1 MDMKDFIASLF
12 LIVIAGLTA
21 AMLLSAEQTATVHI
35 GAGGVSMA
43 VDHPAQAAAAPPLP
57 TVAPTPTQTPPAA
70 LPDDPPRTTSPA
82 SPTDPVAASGYP
94 AHFYG
99 LSPYALYGDHLTYCY
114 DPTAAWTPEWVQIT
128 RASFAAWT
136 PTGLTFTEVA
146 YSPFPGDCFILVKA
160 SPQTAE
166 AMAATATAAA
176 DGVIAGLASS
186 IGPLP
191 GVQSWIWLNTAV
203 SDYIVE
209 IVAHEIGH
217 ILGLPDSPDSQA
229 GIMYRRAQ
237 PGSGVQ
243 PGAADF
249 AAVAEFWGMGQ

>member
-21 AMLLSAEQTATVHI
+21 AMLLSAEPTATVHI
-35 GAGGVSMA
+35 GAGGVSL
-43 VDHPAQAAAAPPLP
+43 AAAAPPLP
-57 TVAPTPTQTPPAA
+57 TMTPTPTPPTAS
-70 LPDDPPRTTSPA
+70 PDDPPRPLSPA
-82 SPTDPVAASGYP
+82 SSIDPAAAGGYP
-94 AHFYG
+94 AHVYG
-99 LSPYALYGDHLTYCY
+99 LSPHALYGDHLTYCY
-114 DPTAAWTPEWVQIT
+114 DPAVVWPPEWAQIT

-166 AMAATATAAA
+166 ALAATTTGAATE
-176 DGVIAGLASS
+176 GVIAGLASS

>member
-1 MDMKDFIASLF
+1 MKDFIASLF

-21 AMLLSAEQTATVHI
+21 AMLLSSGQTATVHI
-35 GAGGVSMA
+35 GAGGVSLAA
-43 VDHPAQAAAAPPLP
+43 VAPPLP
-57 TVAPTPTQTPPAA
+57 TVTPTPTPPIAS
-70 LPDDPPRTTSPA
+70 PDDPPRPLSPA
-82 SPTDPVAASGYP
+82 SSIDPAAAGGYP
-94 AHFYG
+94 AHVSG
-99 LSPYALYGDHLTYCY
+99 LSPHALYGDHLTYCY
-114 DPTAAWTPEWVQIT
+114 DPAVVWPPEWAQIT

-166 AMAATATAAA
+166 AMAATTTGAATE
-176 DGVIAGLASS
+176 GVIAGLASS

>member
-21 AMLLSAEQTATVHI
+21 AMLLSAEPTATVHI
-35 GAGGVSMA
+35 EAGGVSLA
-43 VDHPAQAAAAPPLP
+43 VDHPAQAAAASPLP
-57 TVAPTPTQTPPAA
+57 TVTPTPPTPIAS
-70 LPDDPPRTTSPA
+70 PDDPPRPLSPA
-82 SPTDPVAASGYP
+82 ASMDPAAAGGYP
-94 AHFYG
+94 AHVYG
-99 LSPYALYGDHLTYCY
+99 LSPHALYGDHLTYCY
-114 DPTAAWTPEWVQIT
+114 DPAVAWPLGWVQIT

-146 YSPFPGDCFILVKA
+146 YSPYPGDCFIVVKA

-166 AMAATATAAA
+166 ALAATTTGAATE
-176 DGVIAGLASS
+176 GVIAGLASS

-249 AAVAEFWGMGQ
+249 AAVAEFWGIGQ

>member
-21 AMLLSAEQTATVHI
+21 AMLLSAGQTVTVHI
-35 GAGGVSMA
+35 GAGGVSL
-43 VDHPAQAAAAPPLP
+43 AAAAPPLP
-57 TVAPTPTQTPPAA
+57 AVTPTPTPPIA
-70 LPDDPPRTTSPA
+70 LPDDPPQPTSPA
-82 SPTDPVAASGYP
+82 ASIDPAAASGYP
-94 AHFYG
+94 AHVSG
-99 LSPYALYGDHLTYCY
+99 LSPHALYGDHLTYCY
-114 DPTAAWTPEWVQIT
+114 DPAVVWPPEWVQIT

-160 SPQTAE
+160 SPQPAE
-166 AMAATATAAA
+166 AMAATTTGAATE
-176 DGVIAGLASS
+176 GVIAGLASS

>member
-12 LIVIAGLTA
+12 LIVIVGLTA
-21 AMLLSAEQTATVHI
+21 AMLLSAGQTATVHI
-35 GAGGVSMA
+35 GAGGVSL
-43 VDHPAQAAAAPPLP
+43 AAAAPPLP
-57 TVAPTPTQTPPAA
+57 TVTLTPTPTPPIAW
-70 LPDDPPRTTSPA
+70 PDDPPRPLSPA
-82 SPTDPVAASGYP
+82 SSTDPFAAGGYP
-94 AHFYG
+94 AHVSG
-99 LSPYALYGDHLTYCY
+99 LSPHALYGDHLTYCY
-114 DPTAAWTPEWVQIT
+114 DPAVVWPPEWAQIT

>member
-1 MDMKDFIASLF
+1 MPGNNASCFGKKPTWF
-12 LIVIAGLTA
+12 LTIETLTF
-21 AMLLSAEQTATVHI
+21 LHGRVHLTLN
-35 GAGGVSMA
+35 
-43 VDHPAQAAAAPPLP
+43 QNTP
-57 TVAPTPTQTPPAA
+57 TVTPTPTQPIAS
-70 LPDDPPRTTSPA
+70 PDDPPQPLSPA
-82 SPTDPVAASGYP
+82 ASIDPAAAGGYP
-94 AHFYG
+94 AHVYG
-99 LSPYALYGDHLTYCY
+99 LSPHALYGDHLTYCY
-114 DPTAAWTPEWVQIT
+114 DPAVVWPPEWVQIT

-160 SPQTAE
+160 SPQPAE
-166 AMAATATAAA
+166 AMAATTTGAATE
-176 DGVIAGLASS
+176 GVIAGLASS

>member
-21 AMLLSAEQTATVHI
+21 AMLLSAGQTVTVHI
-35 GAGGVSMA
+35 GAGGVSLA
-43 VDHPAQAAAAPPLP
+43 VDHPAQTAAAPPLP
-57 TVAPTPTQTPPAA
+57 TVPPTPTPLAA
-70 LPDDPPRTTSPA
+70 LPDDPPRPLSPA
-82 SPTDPVAASGYP
+82 SSIDPAAAGGYP
-94 AHFYG
+94 AHVSG
-99 LSPYALYGDHLTYCY
+99 LSPHALYGDHLTYCY
-114 DPTAAWTPEWVQIT
+114 DPAVVWQPEWAQIT

-160 SPQTAE
+160 SPQTA
-166 AMAATATAAA
+166 AALAATTTGAATE
-176 DGVIAGLASS
+176 GVIAGLASS

-209 IVAHEIGH
+209 IVAHEICH

>member
-1 MDMKDFIASLF
+1 MKDFIASLF

-21 AMLLSAEQTATVHI
+21 AMLLSSGQTATVHI
-35 GAGGVSMA
+35 GAGGVSL
-43 VDHPAQAAAAPPLP
+43 AAAAPPLP
-57 TVAPTPTQTPPAA
+57 AVTPTPTPPIA
-70 LPDDPPRTTSPA
+70 LPDDPPQPTSPA
-82 SPTDPVAASGYP
+82 ASIDPAAASGYP
-94 AHFYG
+94 AHVSG
-99 LSPYALYGDHLTYCY
+99 LSPHALYGDHLTYCY
-114 DPTAAWTPEWVQIT
+114 DPSVAWPPEWVQTT

-160 SPQTAE
+160 SPQPAE
-166 AMAATATAAA
+166 AMAATTTGAATE
-176 DGVIAGLASS
+176 GVIAGLASS

>member
-1 MDMKDFIASLF
+1 MKDFIASLF

-21 AMLLSAEQTATVHI
+21 AMLLSAEPTATVHI
-35 GAGGVSMA
+35 GAGGVSLA

-57 TVAPTPTQTPPAA
+57 TVTPTPTPLAA
-70 LPDDPPRTTSPA
+70 LPDDPPRPLSPA
-82 SPTDPVAASGYP
+82 SFTDPADAGGYP
-94 AHFYG
+94 ANLSG
-99 LSPYALYGDHLTYCY
+99 LSPHALYGDHLTYCY
-114 DPTAAWTPEWVQIT
+114 DPTVAWPPEWVQTT

-160 SPQTAE
+160 SPQTA
-166 AMAATATAAA
+166 AATAA
-176 DGVIAGLASS
+176 DGVIAGLASG

-203 SDYIVE
+203 SEYIFE

-249 AAVAEFWGMGQ
+249 AAVAKFWGMGQ

>member
-21 AMLLSAEQTATVHI
+21 AMLLSAGQTATVHI
-35 GAGGVSMA
+35 GAGGVSLA
-43 VDHPAQAAAAPPLP
+43 VDHPAQAAAASPLP
-57 TVAPTPTQTPPAA
+57 TVTPTPPTPIAS
-70 LPDDPPRTTSPA
+70 PDDPPRPLSPA
-82 SPTDPVAASGYP
+82 ASMDPTAAGGYP
-94 AHFYG
+94 AHVYG
-99 LSPYALYGDHLTYCY
+99 LSPHALYGDHLTYCY
-114 DPTAAWTPEWVQIT
+114 DPAVVWPPEWAQIT

-166 AMAATATAAA
+166 AMAATATTAA